1 MPTSVQTSRWFFD
14 ENSIGVAK
22 ALQYVR
28 GDVTWPGGPGGL
40 VPEGAKD
47 QQWLPVVGKAGLV
60 VLTRDKRIRRRPLE
74 RQALLTSGVRA
85 CFQTT
90 GGQMSLFDQLRLWL
104 RHWSDIEKLVEQ
116 EPGPWLASV
125 TRVGVHIFDT
135 GSGELS
141 GRPS

>member
-1 MPTSVQTSRWFFD
+1 MPTSIRTPRWFFD

-47 QQWLPVVGKAGLV
+47 PQWLRVVGKAGLV
-60 VLTRDKRIRRRPLE
+60 VLTRDKRIRHRPLE
-74 RQALLTSGVRA
+74 RQSLLANGVRA

-90 GGQMSLFDQLRLWL
+90 GGQLTLFEQLQLWL
-104 RHWSDIEKLVEQ
+104 RYWSDIENLVEE

-125 TRVGVHIFDT
+125 TRAGVKIFEVD
-135 GSGELS
+135 SGT
-141 GRPS
+141 RK

>member
-1 MPTSVQTSRWFFD
+1 MPTAAEAPRWFFD

-47 QQWLPVVGKAGLV
+47 PQWLPVVGKAGLV

-74 RQALLTSGVRA
+74 RQTLLTNGVRA

-90 GGQMSLFDQLRLWL
+90 GGQLNLFEQLQLWL
-104 RHWSDIEKLVEQ
+104 RYWSDIESLVEE

-125 TRVGVHIFDT
+125 TRIGVRIFEA
-135 GSGELS
+135 GARSSSG
-141 GRPS
+141 